1 MKIRF
6 AREEDKKVVKE
17 LWSYSFQDSQSY
29 MDYYFS
35 NRYEASN
42 NIILED
48 NETIVAS
55 LLINPYTL
63 ILNGEEKKV
72 RYIVGVSVYTEQRGK
87 AYSSFLMK
95 QTIYLLQECK

>member
-42 NIILED
+42 NIILE
-48 NETIVAS
+48 
-55 LLINPYTL
+55 L
-63 ILNGEEKKV
+63 
-72 RYIVGVSVYTEQRGK
+72 
-87 AYSSFLMK
+87 
-95 QTIYLLQECK
+95 

>member
-72 RYIVGVSVYTEQRGK
+72 RYIVGVSVFPEHRGK
-87 AYSSFLMK
+87 G
-95 QTIYLLQECK
+95 ILLF